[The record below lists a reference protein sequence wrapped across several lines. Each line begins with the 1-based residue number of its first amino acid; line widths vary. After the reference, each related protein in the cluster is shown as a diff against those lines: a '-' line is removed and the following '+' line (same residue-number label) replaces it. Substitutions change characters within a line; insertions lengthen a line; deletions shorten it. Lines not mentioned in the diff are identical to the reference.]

1 MEYNKGVLHTIVQ
14 LIHSIHFIQIG
25 GNSLIELDLRSRQP
39 IYEQLVEKL
48 KQLIIHRILKQ
59 DEQLPSIRA
68 LAQQLSINPNT
79 IQKAYR
85 ELEAQGYIYSVK
97 GKGSFVNNLSEID
110 NQADIR
116 RLKEQLRKLIAEAMF
131 LGLTREEL
139 MRVIQETDIDA
150 NGGEKD
156 DKNTERDETI

>member
-14 LIHSIHFIQIG
+14 LIHSIHLQIG

>member
-1 MEYNKGVLHTIVQ
+1 MEYNKSVLHTIVQ

-139 MRVIQETDIDA
+139 MRLIQETDIDA

-156 DKNTERDETI
+156 DKNKERDETI

>member
-139 MRVIQETDIDA
+139 MRLIQETDIDA

-156 DKNTERDETI
+156 DKNKERDETI